1 MGRLQLA
8 AAETLLGCRRGA
20 TWGEV
25 HAAYRR
31 TLLEDRP
38 DLGQVDGARLREVQ
52 AARDLLLACAPVDRR
67 RRARR
72 TGSNAASYLPMRRS
86 VWGLVVEPESRLE
99 LRL

>member
-1 MGRLQLA
+1 MGRLEVA

-20 TWGEV
+20 TRDEV
-25 HAAYRR
+25 AAAYRR
-31 TLLEDRP
+31 TLQRERP
-38 DLGQVDGARLREVQ
+38 DLGGVDGARLREVQ

-72 TGSNAASYLPMRRS
+72 AGGSPAPYLPMRRS
-86 VWGLVVEPESRLE
+86 VWGLVHEKESRLE